1 MGREYNV
8 LVISNRVAQL
18 WAGTL
23 AFVGLVL
30 CVWLAWSYMAE
41 ARNILEY
48 KDTLSTSAP
57 GIGSNHTF
65 SFRLEANVSPGGYIE
80 ITPPDGFETIST
92 STFGVRNVQMIVD
105 GTPRQ
110 ATTTASPGYDQVD
123 ITPGSPGSIRYT
135 LEPTSGLSAGSQ
147 IIIKVGNHTSASLPA
162 IETYSTSTGTTTS
175 SADESGIINASS
187 TGTHKIDVRI
197 YDGVEVAGAS
207 FTVAIIEQ
215 VGVGPADTRE
225 TDPPYRFNG
234 TPTSTVGGTT
244 LSVEISLE
252 TDELAICKYSAS
264 SSVPYASMTNTFSNT
279 GYINHSTVVN
289 VTPNSLQRFYIRCM
303 DDEGNVNIDDFLIAF
318 SVSDTPT
325 GSSNTDGDVS
335 GDGTGSGNDG
345 TGSGG
350 GGGGTSGS
358 SDGEAPDEGGT
369 SGTGGS
375 GGGGGGGRGP
385 GSDNTAGGGFESTDA
400 PYRSGDGRVEITGF
414 AFPRSRV
421 TVLVDGNQSGQVTA
435 GSNGAFSITLD
446 EIARGV
452 YTFGVFATDGNQ
464 VKSSTFSTSFTV
476 TGARTTALSNIMVAP
491 TLKIQPDPVDPG
503 KPVTI
508 SGFALP
514 NATVTVENERDGSAS
529 SRKSYTATSDA
540 NGAWSL
546 VVETQGFQSGT
557 YKARAKAAQAS
568 GVTTGFSG
576 YVLYGVGQNA
586 TKPSTADL
594 NKDGKVN
601 LTDFSILLF
610 WWNTDG
616 GNSDPAADIND
627 DGKVTLT
634 DFSILLFNWTG

>member
-1 MGREYNV
+1 
-8 LVISNRVAQL
+8 
-18 WAGTL
+18 
-23 AFVGLVL
+23 
-30 CVWLAWSYMAE
+30 MAE